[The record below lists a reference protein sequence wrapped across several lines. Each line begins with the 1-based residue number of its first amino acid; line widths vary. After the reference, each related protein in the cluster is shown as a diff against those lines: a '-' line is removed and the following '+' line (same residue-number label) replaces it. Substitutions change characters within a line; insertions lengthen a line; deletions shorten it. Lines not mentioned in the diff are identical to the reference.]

1 MRRLAVMI
9 AVAVVLAACAV
20 PHKKGDFAL
29 EKRAVEEFGLARAID
44 RYETLRAA
52 SFTILD
58 AEPLATIER
67 GALLDIDTGRIELA
81 RSRGDVPRDEAGTL
95 VLEEHFAPF
104 ADSYPMWFLAIVR
117 DTGTKLVKVQVYER
131 ARAAQEWLLMASPEI
146 IPVTRLPAL
155 RKGAGDA
162 LVQLDTE
169 KTGGLIDT
177 PAAVVDMYVS
187 ALQDPTAEA
196 DERVH
201 TDGFR
206 SQMDAS
212 RTEAE
217 SIAGVDYT
225 FAWRAK
231 QIRYAVRADDG
242 GALVFATLERADTY
256 RVGTGRAIAWPA
268 GSAEK
273 AFLGHAVSGVSTVT
287 YNYQILMYVPPEG
300 AEKPFVLGQYGGVVD
315 ASNED
320 L

>member
-1 MRRLAVMI
+1 MRRLVVI
-9 AVAVVLAACAV
+9 VAVAVVLAACAV
-20 PHKKGDFAL
+20 PHKKGGFAL

-81 RSRGDVPRDEAGTL
+81 RSLDDVPRAGVGAL
-95 VLEEHFAPF
+95 VLEEHFAPLV
-104 ADSYPMWFLAIVR
+104 DSYPMWFLALVR

-131 ARAAQEWLLMASPEI
+131 VRAAQEWLLMASPEI
-146 IPVTRLPAL
+146 IPSTRLPAL
-155 RKGAGDA
+155 RKGAGDG
-162 LVQLDTE
+162 LVQLDAE
-169 KTGGLIDT
+169 RTGGLIDT

-187 ALQDPTAEA
+187 ALQDPTTKAAE
-196 DERVH
+196 RIH

-206 SQMDAS
+206 SQMNAS

-217 SIAGVDYT
+217 SIVGVDYA
-225 FAWRAK
+225 FAWQAK
-231 QIRYAVRADDG
+231 QVRYAVRTDDG

-256 RVGTGRAIAWPA
+256 RIGSGRAIAWPA

-273 AFLGHAVSGVSTVT
+273 AFLGDAVSGTSTVT

-300 AEKPFVLGQYGGVVD
+300 AGKPFVLGQYGGVVD